1 MHAGPSYDIEK
12 EGPMWLRLFLATFVF
27 CLVHESTLAEDQS
40 RDPGRA
46 ILVLDASGSMWGK
59 VKGKTKV
66 EIARESIARLMKAW
80 DPDIELGLIA
90 YGHRRKGDCGDIE
103 LVLPVA
109 RHRPKDV
116 VKAVNR
122 LNARGKTPLSA
133 AVKKAA
139 ETLGYSKE
147 RATVI
152 LISDGMETCGMDPC
166 AVAEELERDGV
177 AFTAHVI
184 GFDLKKEELADLQ
197 CLAEGTGGMFIEAV
211 DAVSLTEALATVE
224 ESVAEASPAPRVP
237 PASKLAAVLK
247 SGMEPLDN
255 QEINWYVT
263 APERGTDGT
272 YKAIGKYRH
281 TNPRLRLGTG
291 TYRVQVKTGLVVAE
305 TVIHMDAENPAEH
318 VVDLNAGRL
327 TLIGYNKEGGEKISR
342 NIRWILNTVADDS
355 KGRARQLTYTNFSW
369 PTFTLP
375 EGSYEAVL
383 QSGLARASLRVDI
396 RAGDVVEEK
405 IFLNA
410 GKVHLRAVLKEGGPP
425 IQKSIHW
432 YLTKNTSNAKGEYEI
447 LHHNSNPS
455 PTFTLGAGRH
465 RFFVTAGSAR
475 KVFDVDIQPDRLMEK
490 SVSLDAGQV
499 KMIALDKASGQPIK
513 KVRWTVTRPEKNDRG
528 TYDQVTYSSYH
539 TPVFTLRAGRYRVVI
554 AHGGTQSISMINVKA
569 GDNKEIRAQVQAS
582 P

>member
-1 MHAGPSYDIEK
+1 MHAGPYYDIKK

-27 CLVHESTLAEDQS
+27 CLFHDSTLAEDQS

-59 VKGKTKV
+59 VKGRTKV

-80 DPDIELGLIA
+80 DPEIELGLIA

-109 RHRPKDV
+109 RHRPEDV
-116 VKAVNR
+116 VKAVSR

-152 LISDGMETCGMDPC
+152 LISDGIETCGMDPC
-166 AVAEELERDGV
+166 AVAEELERVGV

-211 DAVSLTEALATVE
+211 DAASLTEALTTVE
-224 ESVAEASPAPRVP
+224 ESVAAAPPAPRVP
-237 PASKLAAVLK
+237 PASRLAAVLK

-255 QEINWYVT
+255 QEINWDVT
-263 APERGTDGT
+263 APDRGPDGT

-281 TNPRLRLGTG
+281 VNPRLRLGTG
-291 TYRVQVKTGLVVAE
+291 KYRVQVKTGLVVAE
-305 TVIHMDAENPAEH
+305 TMIHIDAENPAEH

-327 TLIGYNKEGGEKISR
+327 ALIGYNKQGGERLSG
-342 NIRWILNTVADDS
+342 NTRWILNAGEDDG
-355 KGRARQLTYTNFSW
+355 KGKIRQLTYTNFSS

-383 QSGLARASLRVDI
+383 QSGLARASVRVDI
-396 RAGDVVEEK
+396 RAGDVVEK
-405 IFLNA
+405 KVFLNA
-410 GKVHLRAVLKEGGPP
+410 GQVSLRAVLNEGGPP
-425 IQKSIHW
+425 IQESIHW
-432 YLTKNTSNAKGEYEI
+432 YLTVNTPDKKGEYKT
-447 LHHNSNPS
+447 LSHNSNRS
-455 PTFTLGAGRH
+455 PTFTVGAGRH
-465 RFFVTAGSAR
+465 RFVVTAGSAS
-475 KVFDVDIQPDRLMEK
+475 KVFEVDIQPDRLMEK
-490 SVSLDAGQV
+490 SVSLDAGKV
-499 KMIALDKASGQPIK
+499 KMVALDKASGQPLK
-513 KVRWTVTRPEKNDRG
+513 KVRWTVTRPEKNARG
-528 TYDQVTYSSYH
+528 AYDQVTYSSYH
-539 TPVFTLRAGRYRVVI
+539 TPGFTLRAGRYRVI
-554 AHGGTQSISMINVKA
+554 IGHGSTQSISMINVKA
-569 GDNKEIRAQVQAS
+569 GDNREIRVQVQAS

>member
-1 MHAGPSYDIEK
+1 MLADPYYDIKK

-27 CLVHESTLAEDQS
+27 CLVHDSTLAGDQS

-59 VKGKTKV
+59 VKGRTKV

-80 DPDIELGLIA
+80 DPEIELGLIA
-90 YGHRRKGDCGDIE
+90 YGHRRKGDCEDIE

-109 RHRPKDV
+109 RHRPEDV
-116 VKAVNR
+116 VNAVKR

-133 AVKKAA
+133 AVKRAA

-152 LISDGMETCGMDPC
+152 LISDGIETCGMDPC
-166 AVAEELERDGV
+166 AVAEELERVGV

-211 DAVSLTEALATVE
+211 DAASLTEALATVE
-224 ESVAEASPAPRVP
+224 ESVAEAPPAPRVP
-237 PASKLAAVLK
+237 PASRLAAVLK
-247 SGMEPLDN
+247 KGMEPLDN

-263 APERGTDGT
+263 APDRSPDGT

-281 TNPRLRLGTG
+281 VNPRLRLGTG
-291 TYRVQVKTGLVVAE
+291 KYRVQVKTELVVVE
-305 TVIHMDAENPAEH
+305 TVIHINAENPAEH

-327 TLIGYNKEGGEKISR
+327 TLVGYYKEGGERLNKR
-342 NIRWILNTVADDS
+342 TRWNLYAVGADADA
-355 KGRARQLTYTNFSW
+355 KRRFLDYTNAADPTYTLSA
-369 PTFTLP
+369 
-375 EGSYEAVL
+375 GSYQVEL
-383 QSGLARASLRVDI
+383 QSGLVQAAMNVDLKP
-396 RAGDVVEEK
+396 GDVLEK
-405 IFLNA
+405 KVFLNA
-410 GKVHLRAVLKEGGPP
+410 GQVSLRAVLKEGGPP
-425 IQKSIHW
+425 IQKRIHW
-432 YLTKNTSNAKGEYEI
+432 YLTVNAPDKKGAYKT
-447 LHHNSNPS
+447 LSHNSSPS

-465 RFFVTAGSAR
+465 RFVVTAGSAR
-475 KVFDVDIQPDRLMEK
+475 KVFEVDIQPDRLIEK

-499 KMIALDKASGQPIK
+499 KMIALDKKRGQPLK
-513 KVRWTVTRPEKNDRG
+513 KVRWTVTRSEKNAG
-528 TYDQVTYSSYH
+528 GAYDQVTYSSYH
-539 TPVFTLRAGRYRVVI
+539 TPGFTLREGRYRVVI
-554 AHGGTQSISMINVKA
+554 GHGGTQSISMINVKA
-569 GDNKEIRAQVQAS
+569 GDNKEIRVQVQAS